1 MALADFVVTLLTFVT
16 VYSLFGLG
24 LNVKYGFTGLVDF
37 GHVAYFM
44 IGAYVTVIL
53 SMPPDV
59 AGYAGVG
66 GFGLP
71 AALGGLFPGGGFV
84 GWLLAVAGGMVAAA
98 VVSLLVGV
106 PAIRLR
112 EDYLAI
118 TALGVATII
127 NRVFENEEWLF
138 NGPFGVS
145 SVYKP
150 LAGVFPL
157 GLGSFTLNMVVL
169 GGLSVLVFLYA
180 GYRAALVVRPAE
192 PGPAAGVTATVL
204 LLAAGVAALAAG
216 TAVAGVPV
224 GALALVGAAS
234 VGYWTMARTAAP
246 GAVVT
251 LGVVELFVLWYFVQP
266 FLAGGGVVELQT
278 NVMWLFDPTAG
289 PNGGLDYDR
298 FLFVLSAAM
307 LAVAYWWVE
316 RTVNSP
322 YGRILRAVR
331 DDEDVPKALGK
342 RTNRFKVQSLMFG
355 SGLAGAAG
363 ALWAVQLGFISPEQ
377 FASTLTFFAFTAV
390 IIGGTANNKG
400 VVLGTAVFWSINS
413 GTRFLND
420 YFPSEYSVQ
429 LAASRLILIGV
440 LLIVILYY
448 RPMGILGEQD
458 YEVRLPEDEG
468 TDGPRALDALRDA
481 VGGGGDD

>member
-1 MALADFVVTLLTFVT
+1 MALADFVITLLTFVT

-24 LNVKYGFTGLVDF
+24 LNVKYGVTGLVDF
-37 GHVAYFM
+37 GHVVYFM
-44 IGAYVTVIL
+44 VGAYVTVVL
-53 SMPPDV
+53 SMPASV
-59 AGYAGVG
+59 TGYAGVG

-71 AALGGLFPGGGFV
+71 ALLGGVVPGGAFV
-84 GWLLAVAGGMVAAA
+84 GWLLAIVGGMVAAA

-127 NRVFENEEWLF
+127 TQVFENEEWLF
-138 NGPFGVS
+138 NGPFGIS

-150 LAGVFPL
+150 LDGVFPL
-157 GLGSFTLNMVVL
+157 GTGSFTLNMVVL
-169 GGLSVLVFLYA
+169 GGLSVLVLGYA
-180 GYRAALVVRPAE
+180 GYRAARIGRSADVVS
-192 PGPAAGVTATVL
+192 AAAITATVL
-204 LLAAGVAALAAG
+204 LVAGSLGAVASGSSLPGLVLLGVAVAA
-216 TAVAGVPV
+216 
-224 GALALVGAAS
+224 
-234 VGYWTMARTAAP
+234 GYWTFRRTDAP

-251 LGVVELFVLWYFVQP
+251 IGVVELFVVWYFVGP
-266 FLAGGGVVELQT
+266 FLTGGGVVELQK

-289 PNGGLDYDR
+289 PTGGLDYDR
-298 FLFVLSAAM
+298 FLLLLSTAM

-322 YGRILRAVR
+322 YGRVLRSVR

-342 RTNRFKVQSLMFG
+342 PTNRYKVQALMFG
-355 SGLAGAAG
+355 SALAGAAG
-363 ALWAVQLGFISPEQ
+363 ALWSVQLGFISPGQ

-390 IIGGTANNKG
+390 IIGGTANNRG

-420 YFPSEYSVQ
+420 YVPSEFSVQ
-429 LAASRLILIGV
+429 LAAARLIVIGA

-448 RPMGILGEQD
+448 RPEGILGEQD
-458 YEVRLPEDEG
+458 YEVRLPDEG
-468 TDGPRALDALRDA
+468 GSRTEPIDSLRAT
-481 VGGGGDD
+481 VGGESDD